1 MKDQPSLLS
10 RVTAGTALL
19 LLLVFGMTLLGVNA
33 IRAFDAAVQQELG
46 TLRERTALA
55 QAVTS
60 DVITAVRLGDRLA
73 LAPDDPA
80 VRAAADSALAA
91 LDLSTRGYAE
101 VLRLTAEERLSVG
114 RITAGVRRL
123 GVLSREG
130 DSGRSAVAD
139 TLVDEL
145 RTLVAVQEIDAVER
159 ARTLAAASEQR
170 RALIWWLFAAA
181 LVIGVSSAVSTVRKV
196 VVPLQRLVEV
206 TERVGAGDLRP
217 VDLGPM
223 PRELGLLAAA
233 VQRMS
238 EGLRGVVGS
247 VGDVSSS
254 LTEHASQL
262 SGRSR
267 DLADS
272 ASHVSAAISEVS
284 ASAEQQAEGMRQTDD
299 LLGDLRSAATRSS
312 GAGQRVVAVA
322 EGIRRTAAT
331 HQAHLAAASTT
342 LLELHQVVEQTTAS
356 VGQLTH
362 AAADVSDF
370 VSLTGELAAQTELLA
385 LNAAIEAAR
394 AGSTG
399 EGFAV
404 VASEIRQLAE
414 TSSEGA
420 RRIAKT
426 VATLD
431 EQVRLV
437 AATVA
442 AGTARVSG
450 VEGVAAGV
458 TRALAEIVS
467 AVEEVSQ
474 AAGTVAREA
483 AAHRALADRLAA
495 TAADVGRS
503 AQGNAHAA
511 QEVTDFAQQQ
521 TVATSQIA
529 AAADTLVATADRLT
543 RLVRGFRV

>member
-91 LDLSTRGYAE
+91 LDLSTHGYAE

-114 RITAGVRRL
+114 RITEGVRRL

-130 DSGRSAVAD
+130 DPGRSAVAD

-272 ASHVSAAISEVS
+272 ASHVSSAISEVS
-284 ASAEQQAEGMRQTDD
+284 ASAEQQAEGMRQTDA

-331 HQAHLAAASTT
+331 HQAHLGAASTT

-529 AAADTLVATADRLT
+529 SAADTLVATADRLT